1 MYNFFMEVSMEKLTK
16 EEVLH
21 VAHLA
26 RIGVTE
32 EEIENY
38 QIELKKLLDDVDKI
52 KEIKV
57 SNHELLVTPVSHESI
72 VRRDSD
78 TRSVEFN
85 EIKKNVPAS
94 NGNFVEVPV
103 MVNE

>member
-1 MYNFFMEVSMEKLTK
+1 MSKLTK

-21 VAHLA
+21 VSHLA

-38 QIELKKLLDDVDKI
+38 QITLKQLLDDVDKI
-52 KEIKV
+52 KDIPI
-57 SNHELLVTPVSHESI
+57 NHGELLVTPVEHGAI
-72 VRRDSD
+72 LRNDSD
-78 TRSVEFN
+78 SEMIAFEEV
-85 EIKKNVPAS
+85 KKNIPATV
-94 NGNFVEVPV
+94 GNFVEVPV

>member
-1 MYNFFMEVSMEKLTK
+1 MEKLTK

-26 RIGVTE
+26 KIKVE
-32 EEIENY
+32 DCEIEKY
-38 QIELKKLLDDVDKI
+38 QVELKQLLDDVDKI
-52 KEIKV
+52 KEIEV
-57 SNHELLVTPVSHESI
+57 ENEELLVTPVEHETI
-72 VRRDSD
+72 LRNDFN
-78 TRSVEFN
+78 TRKVEFN
-85 EIKKNVPAS
+85 ELKKNVPVT

>member
-1 MYNFFMEVSMEKLTK
+1 MLTK

-26 RIGVTE
+26 RIKVE
-32 EEIENY
+32 DAEIEKY
-38 QIELKKLLDDVDKI
+38 QVDLKKLLDDVDKI
-52 KEIKV
+52 KEIEV
-57 SNHELLVTPVSHESI
+57 ENNDLLVTPVDHESI
-72 VRRDSD
+72 LRSDSD

-85 EIKKNVPAS
+85 EIKKNVPATT
-94 NGNFVEVPV
+94 GNFVEVPV

>member
-1 MYNFFMEVSMEKLTK
+1 MNKLTK

-21 VAHLA
+21 VSHLA

-38 QIELKKLLDDVDKI
+38 QITLKQLLDDVDKI

-57 SNHELLVTPVSHESI
+57 DSEELLVTPVEHESI
-72 VRRDSD
+72 LRKDSD
-78 TRSVEFN
+78 SQKIEF
-85 EIKKNVPAS
+85 EEVKKNIPATV
-94 NGNFVEVPV
+94 GNFVEVPV